1 MGKGLPA
8 GHIEHDITNKT
19 LHEHRKKVGMYITK
33 AKHNNMCSCQIKIVL
48 PRHVSM
54 YHVLCFFN
62 SFPATQGSKSSPYVQ
77 EWSEW
82 RAYLTFEYI
91 WLEVARGISAADTL
105 PTWAGLH
112 VLPISRFNAPRLQ
125 WATNYKC
132 AVKLL
137 VSIVFGS
144 ASLIHLVTGSVP
156 FLLGT
161 LWLGWVME
169 KWQPHTQ

>member
-1 MGKGLPA
+1 MLACTTSFVFFLKF
-8 GHIEHDITNKT
+8 
-19 LHEHRKKVGMYITK
+19 
-33 AKHNNMCSCQIKIVL
+33 SCHSK
-48 PRHVSM
+48 
-54 YHVLCFFN
+54 
-62 SFPATQGSKSSPYVQ
+62 GSKSSPYVQ

-82 RAYLTFEYI
+82 RAYLTFEYM

-125 WATNYKC
+125 WATNYKW

-137 VSIVFGS
+137 VSLGFGS

-161 LWLGWVME
+161 LWLGWVMG
-169 KWQPHTQ
+169 KWQPHAYPVNSFYPIFLWMIDQVSHERKSTWT